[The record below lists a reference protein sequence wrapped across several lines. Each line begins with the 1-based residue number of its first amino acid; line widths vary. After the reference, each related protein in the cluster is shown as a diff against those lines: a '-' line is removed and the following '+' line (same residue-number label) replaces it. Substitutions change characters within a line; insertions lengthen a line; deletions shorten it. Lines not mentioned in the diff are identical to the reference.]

1 MSGSFRSHNYIP
13 GFSGI
18 RLDLKAG
25 HFELNSAKL
34 TLGSLPSDPQL
45 ITVTAGEWPDNE
57 LPSNAI
63 ERYNFVGA
71 ELAKIPPELQG
82 SAEFTTKDYSFDCD
96 GSDYRTT
103 LTYQRRE
110 TTEEVESRQNKV
122 KTGGTCIKL
131 VGGVMT
137 VTHDG
142 VVRCQITGLPDVKAP
157 GLFIVVDGV
166 TYINQASV
174 KEACIEGKVS
184 AYWAIKTQLLNGKP
198 ITTGIEWPRYMC
210 AGGYTGPLGSN
221 R

>member
-1 MSGSFRSHNYIP
+1 MQTRDYIP
-13 GFSGI
+13 GFSGMQ
-18 RLDLKAG
+18 LDLKTG
-25 HFELNSAKL
+25 HFELNSAML
-34 TLGSLPSDPQL
+34 TMGSLPSDPQMVT
-45 ITVTAGEWPDNE
+45 ITAGEWPDNE
-57 LPSNAI
+57 LPCNAI
-63 ERYNFVGA
+63 ERYKFIGEQVMN
-71 ELAKIPPELQG
+71 IPDEYRT
-82 SAEFTTKDYSFDCD
+82 SAEFLSDDFSFDRD

-103 LTYQRRE
+103 LTYQRGE
-110 TTEEVESRQNKV
+110 TTEEVEARQNKA
-122 KTGGTCIKL
+122 KTGVTSIKL

-184 AYWAIKTQLLNGKP
+184 AYWTIKPQLLNGKP
-198 ITTGIEWPRYMC
+198 ITTGIEWPRCMC
-210 AGGYTGPLGSN
+210 AGGYTGPLGSK

>member
-1 MSGSFRSHNYIP
+1 MQTRDYIP
-13 GFSGI
+13 GFSGMQ
-18 RLDLKAG
+18 LDLKKG
-25 HFELNSAKL
+25 HFELSSAML
-34 TLGSLPSDPQL
+34 TVGSLPSDPQL
-45 ITVTAGEWPDNE
+45 VTITAGEWPDNE
-57 LPSNAI
+57 LPCNAI
-63 ERYNFVGA
+63 ERYKFIGEQVM
-71 ELAKIPPELQG
+71 KIPDEYRT
-82 SAEFTTKDYSFDCD
+82 SAEFLSDDFSFDRD

-110 TTEEVESRQNKV
+110 TTEEVEARQNKA
-122 KTGGTCIKL
+122 KTGGTSIKL

-142 VVRCQITGLPDVKAP
+142 VVRCQITGLSDVKAP

-184 AYWAIKTQLLNGKP
+184 AQWTIKTQLLNGKP
-198 ITTGIEWPRYMC
+198 ITAGIEWPRCMC
-210 AGGYTGPLGSN
+210 ASGYTGPLGFK